1 MADGVMTKS
10 LQSWAITNA
19 RTTGFYKGKDM
30 NEQNDNMTESSTIMH
45 RAEVEWGK
53 WAGENDITVLNTSP
67 DTYQLMQE
75 AFIDGYTN
83 GFVKRFT
90 EGE

>member
-1 MADGVMTKS
+1 MRRTNPR
-10 LQSWAITNA
+10 WAITNIGTIA
-19 RTTGFYKGKDM
+19 FYKGKNM

-53 WAGENDITVLNTSP
+53 WAKENDITVLNTSP